1 MDKPKILTVD
11 DEPLILKTISAYL
24 EQSGFEHREVRSG
37 PEALDMIGAFNPDF
51 IILDL
56 MLPGMNGREV
66 LKQLRHFSDAHV
78 TILSALG
85 DEKDRVNLLEAGAD
99 DYIVKPF
106 SPGEL
111 VARIEA
117 YFRRR
122 NKELKQPEIIR
133 FGDVVIDRAKR
144 EVVSRGVLLELTPTE
159 FDILGVFI
167 DSVGRVL
174 SRNRIIEI
182 IWGSD
187 FFIEERAI
195 DVHIRRLRKKIET
208 DPSQPE
214 IIVTSRGAGYRFGDI
229 RIWYD

>member
-1 MDKPKILTVD
+1 MSKPKILTVD
-11 DEPLILKTISAYL
+11 DEPLILKTISAYI
-24 EQSGFEHREVRSG
+24 EKSGFEHKEVTTG
-37 PEALDMIGAFNPDF
+37 PEALSLIKVFSPDY

-56 MLPGMNGREV
+56 MLPGMDGREV

-78 TILSALG
+78 TVLSALG
-85 DEKDRVNLLEAGAD
+85 DEKDKVDLLESGAD

-106 SPGEL
+106 SPREL

-122 NKELKQPEIIR
+122 NKELRQPEIIR
-133 FGDVVIDRAKR
+133 FGDVVINRSKR
-144 EVVSRGVLLELTPTE
+144 EVSSQGNFLELTPTE
-159 FDILGVFI
+159 YDILGVFI
-167 DSVGRVL
+167 DSAGRVL
-174 SRNRIIEI
+174 TRNRLIEI
-182 IWGSD
+182 VWGDD

-195 DVHIRRLRKKIET
+195 DVHIRRLRTKIER

-229 RIWYD
+229 DIWYD

>member
-1 MDKPKILTVD
+1 MEKPKILTVD

-24 EQSGFEHREVRSG
+24 EQSGFEHQELSSG
-37 PEALDMIGAFNPDF
+37 PEALNLIKDFNPDF

-85 DEKDRVNLLEAGAD
+85 DEKDKISLLEAGAD

-111 VARIEA
+111 VAKIEA

-122 NKELKQPEIIR
+122 NKELKKPEIIR
-133 FGDVVIDRAKR
+133 FGDVIINRSKR
-144 EVVSRGVLLELTPTE
+144 EVVSHGVLLDLTPTE
-159 FDILGVFI
+159 YDILGVLI
-167 DSVGRVL
+167 DSTRRIL
-174 SRNRIIEI
+174 SRNRLIEM

-195 DVHIRRLRKKIET
+195 DVHIRRLRKKIES

-229 RIWYD
+229 RLWYD